1 MNTGSKTADYLSSAL
16 QASPLTPEDISARVG
31 LSRVSHLTMMAHG
44 LTRVPLDRIPAL
56 SAALDVRC
64 SEFLFTAL
72 EEYYPEV
79 HRLLTEVLALPLDRD
94 EEELV
99 GLYRFTA
106 LDGRI
111 PVEGAV
117 GEEIAKILEDTR
129 AG

>member
-1 MNTGSKTADYLSSAL
+1 MNTTSHTAAYLDRAIRASSR
-16 QASPLTPEDISARVG
+16 TREDISARVG
-31 LSRVSHLTMMAHG
+31 LSRVSHLTMMANG
-44 LTRVPLDRIPAL
+44 LTQVPLHRIPAL
-56 SAALDVRC
+56 SDALEVPC

-79 HRLLTEVLALPLDRD
+79 HQVLTDILALPLDPD

-99 GLYRFTA
+99 CLYRFAA

-117 GEEIAKILEDTR
+117 GAQIAKILEEAR
-129 AG
+129 ES

>member
-1 MNTGSKTADYLSSAL
+1 MNTDSQTATHLDRALRASSR
-16 QASPLTPEDISARVG
+16 TREDISARVG
-31 LSRVSHLTMMAHG
+31 LSRVSHLTMMANG
-44 LTRVPLDRIPAL
+44 LTRVPLHRIPAL

-79 HRLLTEVLALPLDRD
+79 HQVLTDILALPLDRD

-99 GLYRFTA
+99 CLYRFAA